1 MNDATSQSPSLGA
14 DPFQAASAAVAFAPP
29 PAPADFI
36 DLDDPACVR
45 RWTATFGVT
54 EDDLRIAVRV
64 AGPHIC
70 AVAAHFNLE

>member
-1 MNDATSQSPSLGA
+1 MSDGTSHSSSMGP
-14 DPFQAASAAVAFAPP
+14 DPFQAASATIAIAPP
-29 PAPADFI
+29 LATPDFI

-45 RWTATFGVT
+45 RWTAKFGVT
-54 EDDLRIAVRV
+54 EEDLRIAVRV